1 MSSAGGG
8 QNPSAGGLKRSP
20 EQGWQH
26 TVKSGHLKNLTL
38 GEVTGDSSL
47 GNLLNSLFQDD
58 GNRTLMRRSLIHGLL
73 LAALFLASF
82 SQAVFAQQ
90 AAASSSNVS
99 PAEINKIVRAFT
111 AKETEFRRA
120 LNEYAFK
127 RDAVVQT
134 IGMGGQITGE
144 YHRVSYFTFDD
155 SGNRYEKISFFPMPT
170 LTEISMTAE
179 DLEDLGGIQPFAL
192 EASKIDQYSFNYIG
206 KERID
211 ELNLYVFDVSPK
223 VIPDPKKTKERFF
236 QGRIWVD
243 DKDLQIVKVRG
254 KGIPEDKNN
263 KFPVFE
269 TYREQIDGRYWF
281 PTYTSAD
288 DNLVFDNGQVV
299 HLRML
304 VRYTDFKRG
313 HAEVIITEING
324 DEADPTPAS
333 KPTTPVTAPSTT
345 APPPQ
350 TAPQAVKPEQQMPL
364 TGGVLNDK
372 AIELPAPKYPESAKQ
387 ARIRGV
393 VKVEI
398 TIDGE
403 GNVIDAQAV
412 SGPKELREAAVE
424 AAKKARF
431 PQTRLHGQ
439 PIKVYGVLTY
449 KFE

>member
-1 MSSAGGG
+1 
-8 QNPSAGGLKRSP
+8 
-20 EQGWQH
+20 
-26 TVKSGHLKNLTL
+26 
-38 GEVTGDSSL
+38 
-47 GNLLNSLFQDD
+47 
-58 GNRTLMRRSLIHGLL
+58 MRRSFIYGLL
-73 LAALFLASF
+73 LATLFLASL
-82 SQAVFAQQ
+82 SQTVFAQQ
-90 AAASSSNVS
+90 AAAVS
-99 PAEINKIVRAFT
+99 GNINPAEIAKIVRAFS
-111 AKETEFRRA
+111 AKETEFRHA

-170 LTEISMTAE
+170 LTEISLTAE

-192 EASKIDQYSFNYIG
+192 EASKINQYNFNYVG

-223 VIPDPKKTKERFF
+223 IMPDPKKTKERFF

-254 KGIPEDKNN
+254 KGVPEDKDN
-263 KFPVFE
+263 KYPVFD

-288 DNLVFDNGQVV
+288 DNLVFNSGQVV

-304 VRYTDFKRG
+304 VRYTDFKVG
-313 HAEVIITEING
+313 HAEVKITEING
-324 DEADPTPAS
+324 DEPDPTPTP
-333 KPTTPVTAPSTT
+333 KPTPGTTTTT
-345 APPPQ
+345 APVTQPAPP
-350 TAPQAVKPEQQMPL
+350 TEKPQQQMPL
-364 TGGVLNDK
+364 TGGVLNDR
-372 AIELPAPKYPESAKQ
+372 AIEMPAPKYPESAKQ
-387 ARIRGV
+387 AHIRGV

-403 GNVIDAQAV
+403 GNVVEAQAV
-412 SGPKELREAAVE
+412 SGPKELRESAVE